1 MGEARLMNANCWLA
15 TSRDE
20 QPDDLARSGVAAD
33 RISLRADLIKR
44 NITPNGWE
52 PENVG

>member
-1 MGEARLMNANCWLA
+1 MNANRWLA
-15 TSRDE
+15 TSRGE